1 MLYGTDDGVYMSEI
15 SERTQIPVK
24 ILSLSDVT
32 QIDVLEEYQLL
43 LVLSERHLFRF
54 PMDALDQ
61 HHPMAGLKRAKRISN
76 HTTFFKAGYCLGKA
90 VLCAVKIDP
99 LSSTFRVFEPV
110 AKNISEKSQHTLRQ
124 RLQGDNDMLNL
135 LRTFYIPLES
145 SSVHYM
151 TLNSKAHAQFI
162 IGCTKGFEIV
172 DLDTLDR
179 QGLLNPADESLSFV
193 TSRDT
198 AAKPIAIYR
207 INAHFLLCYNGEMSH
222 GFLVAAC

>member
-1 MLYGTDDGVYMSEI
+1 MLYGTDDGVYMSDI
-15 SERTQIPVK
+15 SERTQEPVK
-24 ILSLSDVT
+24 MLSLSDVT
-32 QIDVLEEYQLL
+32 QIDVLEEYRLL
-43 LVLSERHLFRF
+43 LVLSERQVFTF
-54 PMDALDQ
+54 SMDALDR

-90 VLCAVKIDP
+90 VVCTVKSDP
-99 LSSTFRVFEPV
+99 LSSTFRIFEPA
-110 AKNISEKSQHTLRQ
+110 AKNISEQSKHTLRQ
-124 RLQGDNDMLNL
+124 RLQDDNDMLNL
-135 LRTFYIPLES
+135 FRVFYIPLES

-172 DLDTLDR
+172 DLDTLDT

-222 GFLVAAC
+222 GFSVAAC